1 MLRRRRGQ
9 ALTEFALLLPFLL
22 VFLFGII
29 DVGRMVYAYNS
40 VSNAARE
47 AGRTA
52 IVNQTEATI
61 REKAAQQATALG
73 LPTAAPAGCPP
84 AGGPT
89 TDPAGTCVALR
100 SADATGACPTPTVV
114 GCTAIVAVKWE
125 WRAITPII
133 GDILGPLTLE
143 STTSQAIEHVCADD
157 PSCPDR

>member
-1 MLRRRRGQ
+1 MLRHRRGQ

-61 REKAAQQATALG
+61 QREGAPTSDSTWPPDRGACW
-73 LPTAAPAGCPP
+73 LPTRRRSDDGSARDMC
-84 AGGPT
+84 
-89 TDPAGTCVALR
+89 R
-100 SADATGACPTPTVV
+100 SAVSGCDGRMPDADVV

-143 STTSQAIEHVCADD
+143 STT
-157 PSCPDR
+157 

>member
-1 MLRRRRGQ
+1 MRRHRRGQ

-61 REKAAQQATALG
+61 REKASQQATALG

-84 AGGPT
+84 AGR
-89 TDPAGTCVALR
+89 PAA
-100 SADATGACPTPTVV
+100 SAADQTGA
-114 GCTAIVAVKWE
+114 G
-125 WRAITPII
+125 
-133 GDILGPLTLE
+133 
-143 STTSQAIEHVCADD
+143 SSD
-157 PSCPDR
+157 PSRARARSW